1 MARDPQAPHAL
12 ADELLA
18 ALDPLPYPRRM
29 RELALRARAASAH
42 GQLAGLLEE
51 LSERGGYERALAA
64 TAAAAGGRTDYLER
78 RLADPDP
85 VVRGRALKAARRG
98 QLTDAALEAA
108 FEDAPAVVRRQL
120 ARTVVAGRRTALAD
134 RLVDPLRERWGD
146 AEAARLLPACG
157 PETVARLLP
166 GLFHAVDSWRALA
179 SRHPAVVL
187 DEAERQ
193 LAALPEALR
202 SDWWFRH
209 APCVA
214 LAAPAEPGRVL
225 GLLERLCHS
234 ALPLPVRHRLGAL
247 AAAEPGRTIWLLLAP
262 EHAGILR
269 GRGLERAV
277 LRRLV
282 RADPPEL
289 VDLARALGHD
299 AQALSRL
306 LAALPP
312 ARRPDFFDAAVAE
325 RDLSRADVEPDLLEV
340 VPRPRREAEARRMA
354 ARARERGAPWT
365 AVLEAVAYLPVEEAR
380 DELLR
385 AARRSTADDRALAY
399 PLLIRNT
406 ARSGDPDAVTS
417 LLALLE
423 RLRNEQDPVRSAALR
438 ALAETHP
445 SLFLDAAAEH
455 LDRIAIDAI
464 EARDS
469 SPATRQALRLL
480 AVALLREHAVTGRRE
495 LIGWALRTVTRLAG
509 NVGRT
514 DLGRLDHTLQRGQ
527 EQAVFEALR
536 PWLEAGADRVD
547 HELTFALARSLGR
560 RAHAM
565 PELQELLRQA
575 IQFGSNTTIRT
586 AVGLWLDDPA
596 RRDERVAE
604 LLALEPSAAVL
615 PPVLAVLTH
624 RRTDLLDLVLDDT
637 PPYGRFL
644 TPGSHWTPPVDHGTG
659 RWLPRQRAAAARILA
674 RAAADGSLR
683 TDQRTAA
690 IAAAARIPDY
700 GAEAAL
706 AWTDSDDVALAEA
719 SLAALAWTD
728 RPGDHLP
735 LLLGHAGGDRARV
748 AVYAGTRA
756 SRYVAPSRLEGLLR
770 GVLAPG
776 EEAGVAGAAVDVG
789 ATAGAAE
796 QPVPHSPAA
805 PAAQV
810 SPTAQVTRTAP
821 AVPAKVTSRK
831 EAARLAATRL
841 PAPDAAAL
849 LADTYDAQGQ
859 HHDVRAAC
867 VAFATG
873 LLGHESAWELLSA
886 AARGRRELRWAVLR
900 TRPLDL
906 PELHRARYARLV
918 RDVCDTDD
926 PEVARAAYA
935 ALATWSPWAPDAAAV
950 LVAAATDLDDRAG
963 WQSAA
968 DALIDLMAAVP
979 DGMPEDNPLAW
990 VLAAL
995 VAADAHPQA
1004 PDAEPDR
1011 DRPARRRI
1019 RRITVRLAQHSRMR
1033 PGTMRPVATAAA
1045 ELLAG
1050 YEPFVMDAAHVLVN
1064 AVDLDAEPGVLT
1076 AALARLARLHA
1087 TRPALAAH
1095 TADAL
1100 YQRLHTAVRPGRSEA
1115 LLRAARELGDD
1126 GALASGLFATTLTGV
1141 GGART
1146 EWAEPW
1152 RTRLRALRRHP
1163 HPDVRDAALFLA
1175 SAQE

>member
-1 MARDPQAPHAL
+1 MVRDPQVPRSPRSPQAPQSPHAL

-18 ALDPLPYPRRM
+18 ALDPLPYPSRM

-51 LSERGGYERALAA
+51 LSERGGYERALAV
-64 TAAAAGGRTDYLER
+64 TAAAVGGRTGYLER

-85 VVRGRALKAARRG
+85 VVRGHALKAARRG

-108 FEDAPAVVRRQL
+108 FEDAPAAIRRQL

-134 RLVDPLRERWGD
+134 RLVEPLRERWGD

-166 GLFHAVDSWRALA
+166 DLFHAVTSWRALA
-179 SRHPAVVL
+179 SRHPAAVL

-202 SDWWFRH
+202 HHWWFRH

-214 LAAPAEPGRVL
+214 LAASAEPQRVL
-225 GLLERLCHS
+225 GLLEQLCHS
-234 ALPLPVRHRLGAL
+234 VLPLPVRHRLGAL
-247 AAAEPGRTIWLLLAP
+247 AAAEPGRTIRLLLAP
-262 EHAGILR
+262 EHAGVLR
-269 GRGLERAV
+269 GRGPERAV

-325 RDLSRADVEPDLLEV
+325 RDLSRGDVEPDLLEV
-340 VPRPRREAEARRMA
+340 LPRPRREAEARRMA
-354 ARARERGAPWT
+354 ARARERGAHWAT
-365 AVLEAVAYLPVEEAR
+365 VLESVAYLPVEEAR

-385 AARRSTADDRALAY
+385 AARRSSADDRALAY
-399 PLLIRNT
+399 PLLVRNA
-406 ARSGDPDAVTS
+406 ARSGDPDAVIS

-445 SLFLDAAAEH
+445 SLFPDAAAEH
-455 LDRIAIDAI
+455 LDRIATDAI

-514 DLGRLDHTLQRGQ
+514 DLGRLDHTLRRGQ

-547 HELTFALARSLGR
+547 HELTFALTRSLGR

-624 RRTDLLDLVLDDT
+624 RRTDLLDIVLDDT

-644 TPGSHWTPPVDHGTG
+644 TPGSHWTPPVDQSAG
-659 RWLPRQRAAAARILA
+659 RWLPRQRAAAAR
-674 RAAADGSLR
+674 
-683 TDQRTAA
+683 
-690 IAAAARIPDY
+690 
-700 GAEAAL
+700 
-706 AWTDSDDVALAEA
+706 
-719 SLAALAWTD
+719 
-728 RPGDHLP
+728 
-735 LLLGHAGGDRARV
+735 
-748 AVYAGTRA
+748 
-756 SRYVAPSRLEGLLR
+756 
-770 GVLAPG
+770 
-776 EEAGVAGAAVDVG
+776 
-789 ATAGAAE
+789 
-796 QPVPHSPAA
+796 
-805 PAAQV
+805 
-810 SPTAQVTRTAP
+810 
-821 AVPAKVTSRK
+821 
-831 EAARLAATRL
+831 
-841 PAPDAAAL
+841 L
-849 LADTYDAQGQ
+849 LA
-859 HHDVRAAC
+859 
-867 VAFATG
+867 
-873 LLGHESAWELLSA
+873 
-886 AARGRRELRWAVLR
+886 
-900 TRPLDL
+900 
-906 PELHRARYARLV
+906 
-918 RDVCDTDD
+918 
-926 PEVARAAYA
+926 
-935 ALATWSPWAPDAAAV
+935 
-950 LVAAATDLDDRAG
+950 
-963 WQSAA
+963 
-968 DALIDLMAAVP
+968 
-979 DGMPEDNPLAW
+979 
-990 VLAAL
+990 
-995 VAADAHPQA
+995 
-1004 PDAEPDR
+1004 
-1011 DRPARRRI
+1011 
-1019 RRITVRLAQHSRMR
+1019 
-1033 PGTMRPVATAAA
+1033 
-1045 ELLAG
+1045 
-1050 YEPFVMDAAHVLVN
+1050 
-1064 AVDLDAEPGVLT
+1064 
-1076 AALARLARLHA
+1076 
-1087 TRPALAAH
+1087 
-1095 TADAL
+1095 
-1100 YQRLHTAVRPGRSEA
+1100 
-1115 LLRAARELGDD
+1115 
-1126 GALASGLFATTLTGV
+1126 
-1141 GGART
+1141 
-1146 EWAEPW
+1146 
-1152 RTRLRALRRHP
+1152 
-1163 HPDVRDAALFLA
+1163 
-1175 SAQE
+1175 

>member
-1 MARDPQAPHAL
+1 MVRDPQAPRSPQAPQSPHAL

-18 ALDPLPYPRRM
+18 ALDPLPYPSRM

-42 GQLAGLLEE
+42 GQLAGLLDE

-64 TAAAAGGRTDYLER
+64 TAAAVGGRTGYLEL

-85 VVRGRALKAARRG
+85 VVRGQALKAARRG
-98 QLTDAALEAA
+98 RLTDAALEAA
-108 FEDAPAVVRRQL
+108 FEAAPAAIRRQL

-134 RLVDPLRERWGD
+134 RLVGPLRERWGD

-166 GLFHAVDSWRALA
+166 HLFHAVTSWRALA
-179 SRHPAVVL
+179 SRHPAAVL

-193 LAALPEALR
+193 LVALPEALR
-202 SDWWFRH
+202 HHWWLRH

-214 LAAPAEPGRVL
+214 LAASAEPQRVL
-225 GLLERLCHS
+225 GLLEQLCHS
-234 ALPLPVRHRLGAL
+234 VLPLPVRHRLGAL
-247 AAAEPGRTIWLLLAP
+247 AAAEPGRTIRLLLAP
-262 EHAGILR
+262 EHAGVLR

-282 RADPPEL
+282 RANPPEL

-299 AQALSRL
+299 AHALSRL

-340 VPRPRREAEARRMA
+340 LPRPRRVAEARRMA
-354 ARARERGAPWT
+354 ARAHERGAHWAT
-365 AVLEAVAYLPVEEAR
+365 VLESVAYLPVEEAR

-385 AARRSTADDRALAY
+385 AARRSSADDRALAY
-399 PLLIRNT
+399 PLLVRNT

-445 SLFLDAAAEH
+445 SLFPDAAAEH
-455 LDRIAIDAI
+455 LDRIATDAI

-469 SPATRQALRLL
+469 SPTTRQALRLL

-514 DLGRLDHTLQRGQ
+514 DLGRLDHTLRRGQ

-547 HELTFALARSLGR
+547 HELTFALTRSLGR

-575 IQFGSNTTIRT
+575 IQFGSNTTVRT

-624 RRTDLLDLVLDDT
+624 RRTDLLDVVLDDT

-644 TPGSHWTPPVDHGTG
+644 TPGSHWTPPVDHSTG
-659 RWLPRQRAAAARILA
+659 RWLPRQRAAAARLLA

-700 GAEAAL
+700 GAETAL
-706 AWTDSDDVALAEA
+706 AWTDSEDVALAEA
-719 SLAALAWTD
+719 ALAALARTD

-735 LLLGHAGGDRARV
+735 LLLTYAGGDRARV

-756 SRYVAPSRLEGLLR
+756 SQYVAPARLEGLLR
-770 GVLAPG
+770 GVLVPG
-776 EEAGVAGAAVDVG
+776 EAAAGPAAVGVGVVPGAAAGVADG
-789 ATAGAAE
+789 
-796 QPVPHSPAA
+796 
-805 PAAQV
+805 PAAQAAPV
-810 SPTAQVTRTAP
+810 AP

-841 PAPDAAAL
+841 PTADAAAL
-849 LADTYDAQGQ
+849 LADVYDAPGQ

-867 VAFATG
+867 VVFATG
-873 LLGHESAWELLSA
+873 LLGHESAWELLAA
-886 AARGRRELRWAVLR
+886 AARERRELRWVVLR

-918 RDVCDTDD
+918 QDACDTDD
-926 PEVARAAYA
+926 PEVAWAGHA
-935 ALATWSPWAPDAAAV
+935 ALATWSPWAPDSAAV
-950 LVAAATDLDDRAG
+950 LVAAATDLDDRAC

-979 DGMPEDNPLAW
+979 GGMPADNPLAW

-995 VAADAHPQA
+995 AAADAHPQV

-1019 RRITVRLAQHSRMR
+1019 RRITDRLAQHSRMR

-1050 YEPFVMDAAHVLVN
+1050 YEPFVADAAHVLVN
-1064 AVDLDAEPGVLT
+1064 AVDLDAEPRVLT

-1100 YQRLHTAVRPGRSEA
+1100 SQRLRTASRPGRSEA
-1115 LLRAARELGDD
+1115 LLRAARDLGDD
-1126 GALASGLFATTLTGV
+1126 GALASGLFAVTLTDV

-1152 RTRLRALRRHP
+1152 RTRLRTLRRHP
-1163 HPDVRDAALFLA
+1163 HPDVRDAALFLMT
-1175 SAQE
+1175 AQE

>member
-1 MARDPQAPHAL
+1 MVRDPQAPRSPQSSHAL

-18 ALDPLPYPRRM
+18 ALDPLPYPSRM
-29 RELALRARAASAH
+29 RELALRARVASAH

-51 LSERGGYERALAA
+51 LSERGGYERALAV
-64 TAAAAGGRTDYLER
+64 TAAAVCGRTGYLER
-78 RLADPDP
+78 RLTDPDP
-85 VVRGRALKAARRG
+85 VVRGHALKAARRG

-108 FEDAPAVVRRQL
+108 FEDAPAAIRRQL

-134 RLVDPLRERWGD
+134 RLVEPLRERWGD

-166 GLFHAVDSWRALA
+166 DLFHAVTSWRALA
-179 SRHPAVVL
+179 SRHPAAVL

-202 SDWWFRH
+202 DDWWFRH

-214 LAAPAEPGRVL
+214 LAAPAEPQRVL
-225 GLLERLCHS
+225 GLLEQLCHS
-234 ALPLPVRHRLGAL
+234 ALPLPVRHRLGTL
-247 AAAEPGRTIWLLLAP
+247 AAAEPGRTIRLLLAP
-262 EHAGILR
+262 EHAGVLR

-289 VDLARALGHD
+289 VDVARALGHD
-299 AQALSRL
+299 AQTLSRL

-340 VPRPRREAEARRMA
+340 LPRTRRVAEARRMA
-354 ARARERGAPWT
+354 ARARERGAHWT
-365 AVLEAVAYLPVEEAR
+365 TVLESVAYLPVEEAR

-385 AARRSTADDRALAY
+385 AARRSSADDRALAY
-399 PLLIRNT
+399 PLLVRNT

-455 LDRIAIDAI
+455 LDRIATDAI

-480 AVALLREHAVTGRRE
+480 AIALLREHAVTGRRE

-514 DLGRLDHTLQRGQ
+514 DLGRLDHTLRRGQ

-560 RAHAM
+560 RAYAM

-575 IQFGSNTTIRT
+575 IQFGSNTTVRT

-604 LLALEPSAAVL
+604 LLALEPSVAVL

-624 RRTDLLDLVLDDT
+624 RRTDLLDVVLDDT

-706 AWTDSDDVALAEA
+706 AWTDSDDVALTETA
-719 SLAALAWTD
+719 LAALARTD

-735 LLLGHAGGDRARV
+735 LLLTYAGGDRARV

-756 SRYVAPSRLEGLLR
+756 SQYVAPSRLEGLLR

-776 EEAGVAGAAVDVG
+776 EALAGAAGAAVDVRVAAG
-789 ATAGAAE
+789 ETRGAAA
-796 QPVPHSPAA
+796 QAA
-805 PAAQV
+805 PV
-810 SPTAQVTRTAP
+810 AP

-841 PAPDAAAL
+841 PTADAAAL
-849 LADTYDAQGQ
+849 LADVYDAPGQ

-867 VAFATG
+867 VTFATG
-873 LLGHESAWELLSA
+873 LLGHESVWELLSA
-886 AARGRRELRWAVLR
+886 AACGRRELRWAVLR
-900 TRPLDL
+900 NRPLDL
-906 PELHRARYARLV
+906 PELHRVRYARLV
-918 RDVCDTDD
+918 RDACDTDD
-926 PEVARAAYA
+926 PEVASAGHA

-950 LVAAATDLDDRAG
+950 LVAAATDLDDRAC

-979 DGMPEDNPLAW
+979 AGMPADNPLAW

-995 VAADAHPQA
+995 AAADAHPHA

-1019 RRITVRLAQHSRMR
+1019 RRITGRLAWHSRTR
-1033 PGTMRPVATAAA
+1033 PGSLRPVATAAA

-1050 YEPFVMDAAHVLVN
+1050 YEPFVADAAHVLVS

-1076 AALARLARLHA
+1076 AALARLARLHT

-1100 YQRLHTAVRPGRSEA
+1100 QQRLRTAMRPGRSEA
-1115 LLRAARELGDD
+1115 LLRAAQELGDD
-1126 GALASGLFATTLTGV
+1126 GALASGLFAVTLTGV
-1141 GGART
+1141 CGERG

-1163 HPDVRDAALFLA
+1163 HPDVRDAALSLA
-1175 SAQE
+1175 TAQE

>member
-1 MARDPQAPHAL
+1 MVRDPQAPRSPQAPQSPYAL

-18 ALDPLPYPRRM
+18 ALDPLPYPSRM

-51 LSERGGYERALAA
+51 LSERGGYERALAV
-64 TAAAAGGRTDYLER
+64 TAAAVGGRTGCLER

-85 VVRGRALKAARRG
+85 VVRGHALKAARRG

-108 FEDAPAVVRRQL
+108 FEDAPAAMRRQL

-134 RLVDPLRERWGD
+134 RLVEPLRERWGD

-166 GLFHAVDSWRALA
+166 DLFHAVTSWRALA
-179 SRHPAVVL
+179 SRHPAAVL

-202 SDWWFRH
+202 HHWWFRH

-214 LAAPAEPGRVL
+214 LAAPAEPQRVL
-225 GLLERLCHS
+225 GLLEQLCHS
-234 ALPLPVRHRLGAL
+234 VLPLPVRHRLGAL
-247 AAAEPGRTIWLLLAP
+247 AAAEPGRTIRLLLAP
-262 EHAGILR
+262 EHAGVLR

-340 VPRPRREAEARRMA
+340 LPRPRREAEARRMA
-354 ARARERGAPWT
+354 ARARERGAHWAT
-365 AVLEAVAYLPVEEAR
+365 VLESVAYLPVEEAR

-385 AARRSTADDRALAY
+385 AVRRSSADDRALAY
-399 PLLIRNT
+399 PLLVRNT

-445 SLFLDAAAEH
+445 SLFCDAAAEH
-455 LDRIAIDAI
+455 LDRIATDAI

-514 DLGRLDHTLQRGQ
+514 DLGRLDHTLRRGQ

-547 HELTFALARSLGR
+547 HELTFALTRSLGR
-560 RAHAM
+560 RAHDM

-575 IQFGSNTTIRT
+575 IQFGSNTTVRT

-624 RRTDLLDLVLDDT
+624 RRTDLLDVVLDDS

-644 TPGSHWTPPVDHGTG
+644 TPGSHWTPPVDHSTG
-659 RWLPRQRAAAARILA
+659 RWLPRQRAAAARLLA

-690 IAAAARIPDY
+690 VAAAARIPDY
-700 GAEAAL
+700 GAETAL
-706 AWTDSDDVALAEA
+706 AWTDSEDVALAEA
-719 SLAALAWTD
+719 ALAALARTD

-735 LLLGHAGGDRARV
+735 LLLTYAGGDRARV

-756 SRYVAPSRLEGLLR
+756 SQYVAPARLEGLLR

-776 EEAGVAGAAVDVG
+776 EPAAGAAAAAVGAGVA
-789 ATAGAAE
+789 AE
-796 QPVPHSPAA
+796 VA
-805 PAAQV
+805 PGV
-810 SPTAQVTRTAP
+810 AP

-841 PAPDAAAL
+841 PTADAAAL
-849 LADTYDAQGQ
+849 LADVYDAPGQ

-900 TRPLDL
+900 NRPLDL
-906 PELHRARYARLV
+906 PEFHRARYARLV
-918 RDVCDTDD
+918 QDACDTDD
-926 PEVARAAYA
+926 PEVASAGHA

-950 LVAAATDLDDRAG
+950 LVAAATDLGDRAR

-979 DGMPEDNPLAW
+979 GGMPADNPLAW

-995 VAADAHPQA
+995 AAADAHPQA

-1019 RRITVRLAQHSRMR
+1019 RRITDRLAQHSRMR

-1050 YEPFVMDAAHVLVN
+1050 YEPFVADAAHVLVN
-1064 AVDLDAEPGVLT
+1064 AVDLDAEPRVLT

-1095 TADAL
+1095 TADTL
-1100 YQRLHTAVRPGRSEA
+1100 RQRLRTASLPGRSEA
-1115 LLRAARELGDD
+1115 LLRAARDLGDD
-1126 GALASGLFATTLTGV
+1126 GALASGLFAVTLTDV

-1163 HPDVRDAALFLA
+1163 HPDVRDAALFLTT
-1175 SAQE
+1175 AQE

>member
-1 MARDPQAPHAL
+1 MVRDPQAALTPRAL

-18 ALDPLPYPRRM
+18 ALDPLPYPSRM
-29 RELALRARAASAH
+29 RQLALRARAASAH

-64 TAAAAGGRTDYLER
+64 TAAAVCGRTGYLEQ

-85 VVRGRALKAARRG
+85 LVRGHALKAARRG

-108 FEDAPAVVRRQL
+108 FEDAPAAIRRRL
-120 ARTVVAGRRTALAD
+120 ARTVVAGRRTTLAD
-134 RLVDPLRERWGD
+134 RLVEPLRERWGD

-166 GLFHAVDSWRALA
+166 DLFHAVNSWRALA
-179 SRHPAVVL
+179 PRHPAAVL

-202 SDWWFRH
+202 QDWWLRH

-214 LAAPAEPGRVL
+214 LAARTEPERVL

-234 ALPLPVRHRLGAL
+234 ALPLPVRHRLGTL
-247 AAAEPGRTIWLLLAP
+247 AAAEPGRTIRLLLAP
-262 EHAGILR
+262 EHAAVLR

-282 RADPPEL
+282 RANPPEL

-299 AQALSRL
+299 AEALSRL

-325 RDLSRADVEPDLLEV
+325 RDLTRADVEPALLDV
-340 VPRPRREAEARRMA
+340 LPRPRREAEARRMA
-354 ARARERGAPWT
+354 ARARERGAHWAT
-365 AVLEAVAYLPVEEAR
+365 VLESVAYLPVEEAR
-380 DELLR
+380 EELLR
-385 AARRSTADDRALAY
+385 AARRSSAEDRALAY
-399 PLLIRNT
+399 PLLVRNT
-406 ARSGDPDAVTS
+406 ARSGDPDAITS

-438 ALAETHP
+438 ALAGTHP

-455 LDRIAIDAI
+455 LDRIATDAI

-469 SPATRQALRLL
+469 SPETRQALRLL
-480 AVALLREHAVTGRRE
+480 AVALLREHTATGRRE

-509 NVGRT
+509 NVGPT
-514 DLGRLDHTLQRGQ
+514 DLGRLDRTLRRGQ

-565 PELQELLRQA
+565 PELQGLLRQA
-575 IQFGSNTTIRT
+575 IQFGSNTTVRT

-615 PPVLAVLTH
+615 PPVLAVLTR

-644 TPGSHWTPPVDHGTG
+644 TPGSHWTPPVDHGSV

-674 RAAADGSLR
+674 RTAADGSLR
-683 TDQRTAA
+683 TDRRTAA
-690 IAAAARIPDY
+690 IAAAARIPDH
-700 GAEAAL
+700 GSEAAL

-719 SLAALAWTD
+719 ALAALAWTD

-735 LLLGHAGGDRARV
+735 LLLAHAGGDRARV

-756 SRYVAPSRLEGLLR
+756 SQYVAPSRLEGLLR

-776 EEAGVAGAAVDVG
+776 ERAAAAGA
-789 ATAGAAE
+789 
-796 QPVPHSPAA
+796 
-805 PAAQV
+805 
-810 SPTAQVTRTAP
+810 

-841 PAPDAAAL
+841 PGPDAAVL
-849 LADTYDAQGQ
+849 LADAYDAPGQ

-873 LLGHESAWELLSA
+873 LLGHESVWELLSA

-906 PELHRARYARLV
+906 PEVHRARYARLV

-926 PEVARAAYA
+926 PEVARAGHA

-950 LVAAATDLDDRAG
+950 LVAAVTDLDDRAC

-995 VAADAHPQA
+995 AAADAHPQA

-1019 RRITVRLAQHSRMR
+1019 GRISGRLAWQSRMR
-1033 PGTMRPVATAAA
+1033 QGTMRPVATAAA

-1050 YEPFVMDAAHVLVN
+1050 YEPFVADAAHVLVN

-1087 TRPALAAH
+1087 ARPALAAR
-1095 TADAL
+1095 TADSL
-1100 YQRLHTAVRPGRSEA
+1100 HQRLHAAARPGRSEA

-1126 GALASGLFATTLTGV
+1126 GALASGLFAVTLTDVAGV
-1141 GGART
+1141 RT
-1146 EWAEPW
+1146 QWAEPW
-1152 RTRLRALRRHP
+1152 RARLRALRRHP

-1175 SAQE
+1175 TAQE

>member
-1 MARDPQAPHAL
+1 M
-12 ADELLA
+12 LA
-18 ALDPLPYPRRM
+18 ALDPLPYPSRM

-51 LSERGGYERALAA
+51 LSERGGYERALAV
-64 TAAAAGGRTDYLER
+64 TAAAVGGRTGYLER

-85 VVRGRALKAARRG
+85 VVRGHALKAARRG

-108 FEDAPAVVRRQL
+108 FEDAPAAIRRQL

-134 RLVDPLRERWGD
+134 RLVGPLRERWGD

-166 GLFHAVDSWRALA
+166 DLFHAVTSWRALA
-179 SRHPAVVL
+179 SRHPAAVL

-202 SDWWFRH
+202 HYWWFRH

-214 LAAPAEPGRVL
+214 LAAPTEPQRVL
-225 GLLERLCHS
+225 GLLEQLCHS
-234 ALPLPVRHRLGAL
+234 VLPLPVRHRLGAL
-247 AAAEPGRTIWLLLAP
+247 AAAEPGRTIRLLLAP
-262 EHAGILR
+262 EHAGVLR

-340 VPRPRREAEARRMA
+340 LPRPRREAEARRMA
-354 ARARERGAPWT
+354 ARARERGAHWAT
-365 AVLEAVAYLPVEEAR
+365 VLESVAYLPVEEAR

-385 AARRSTADDRALAY
+385 AVRRSSADDRALAY
-399 PLLIRNT
+399 PFLVRNT

-445 SLFLDAAAEH
+445 SLFPDAAAEH
-455 LDRIAIDAI
+455 LDRIATDAI

-514 DLGRLDHTLQRGQ
+514 DLGRLDHTLRRGQ

-547 HELTFALARSLGR
+547 HELTFALTRSLGR
-560 RAHAM
+560 RAHDM

-575 IQFGSNTTIRT
+575 IQFGSNTTVHT

-604 LLALEPSAAVL
+604 LLAIEPSAAVL

-624 RRTDLLDLVLDDT
+624 RRTDLLDVVLDDT

-644 TPGSHWTPPVDHGTG
+644 TPGSHWTPPVGHSTG
-659 RWLPRQRAAAARILA
+659 RWLPRQRAAAARLLA

-683 TDQRTAA
+683 T
-690 IAAAARIPDY
+690 
-700 GAEAAL
+700 
-706 AWTDSDDVALAEA
+706 
-719 SLAALAWTD
+719 
-728 RPGDHLP
+728 
-735 LLLGHAGGDRARV
+735 
-748 AVYAGTRA
+748 
-756 SRYVAPSRLEGLLR
+756 
-770 GVLAPG
+770 
-776 EEAGVAGAAVDVG
+776 
-789 ATAGAAE
+789 
-796 QPVPHSPAA
+796 
-805 PAAQV
+805 
-810 SPTAQVTRTAP
+810 
-821 AVPAKVTSRK
+821 
-831 EAARLAATRL
+831 
-841 PAPDAAAL
+841 
-849 LADTYDAQGQ
+849 
-859 HHDVRAAC
+859 
-867 VAFATG
+867 
-873 LLGHESAWELLSA
+873 
-886 AARGRRELRWAVLR
+886 
-900 TRPLDL
+900 
-906 PELHRARYARLV
+906 
-918 RDVCDTDD
+918 
-926 PEVARAAYA
+926 
-935 ALATWSPWAPDAAAV
+935 
-950 LVAAATDLDDRAG
+950 
-963 WQSAA
+963 
-968 DALIDLMAAVP
+968 
-979 DGMPEDNPLAW
+979 
-990 VLAAL
+990 
-995 VAADAHPQA
+995 
-1004 PDAEPDR
+1004 
-1011 DRPARRRI
+1011 
-1019 RRITVRLAQHSRMR
+1019 
-1033 PGTMRPVATAAA
+1033 
-1045 ELLAG
+1045 
-1050 YEPFVMDAAHVLVN
+1050 
-1064 AVDLDAEPGVLT
+1064 
-1076 AALARLARLHA
+1076 
-1087 TRPALAAH
+1087 
-1095 TADAL
+1095 
-1100 YQRLHTAVRPGRSEA
+1100 
-1115 LLRAARELGDD
+1115 
-1126 GALASGLFATTLTGV
+1126 
-1141 GGART
+1141 
-1146 EWAEPW
+1146 
-1152 RTRLRALRRHP
+1152 
-1163 HPDVRDAALFLA
+1163 
-1175 SAQE
+1175 

>member
-1 MARDPQAPHAL
+1 MVRDPQASHAL

-18 ALDPLPYPRRM
+18 ALDPLPYQRRM

-42 GQLAGLLEE
+42 GQLAGLLEA
-51 LSERGGYERALAA
+51 LSERGGYERGLAA
-64 TAAAAGGRTDYLER
+64 MAAAVGGRTAYLEG
-78 RLADPDP
+78 RLTDPDP
-85 VVRGRALKAARRG
+85 VVRGHALKAARRG

-108 FEDAPAVVRRQL
+108 FEDAPAAVRGRL
-120 ARTVVAGRRTALAD
+120 TRTVVAGRRTALAD

-146 AEAARLLPACG
+146 VEAARVLPACG

-166 GLFHAVDSWRALA
+166 GLFHAVGSWRALA
-179 SRHPAVVL
+179 SRHPAAVL

-193 LAALPEALR
+193 LSALPEALR
-202 SDWWFRH
+202 GDWWLRH
-209 APCVA
+209 ASCVA
-214 LAAPAEPGRVL
+214 LAARAEPQRAL
-225 GLLERLCHS
+225 GLLERLCHGP
-234 ALPLPVRHRLGAL
+234 LPLPVWHRLGAL
-247 AAAEPGRTIWLLLAP
+247 AAAEPGRTIRLLLTP
-262 EHAGILR
+262 ERAGVLR
-269 GRGLERAV
+269 GRGLDRAV

-289 VDLARALGHD
+289 AHLARALGHE

-312 ARRPDFFDAAVAE
+312 SRRPAFFDAAVAE
-325 RDLSRADVEPDLLEV
+325 RDLTHAELEPVLLEV
-340 VPRPRREAEARRMA
+340 LPRARREAEARRMA
-354 ARARERGAPWT
+354 ERARERGASWVT
-365 AVLEAVAYLPVEEAR
+365 VLEAVSYLPVGEAR
-380 DELLR
+380 EELLR
-385 AARRSTADDRALAY
+385 ATRRSAADDRALAY
-399 PLLIRNT
+399 PLLIRNA
-406 ARSGDPDAVTS
+406 ARSGDPEAVTS

-438 ALAETHP
+438 ALSGTHP

-455 LDRIAIDAI
+455 LDRVATDAI
-464 EARDS
+464 QARDS
-469 SPATRQALRLL
+469 SPATRQALHRL

-509 NVGRT
+509 NVGRG
-514 DLGRLDHTLQRGQ
+514 DLGRLDATLRRGQ

-575 IQFGSNTTIRT
+575 IQFGSNDTVRT
-586 AVGLWLDDPA
+586 AVGLWLEDPA

-615 PPVLAVLTH
+615 PPVLDVLTH
-624 RRTDLLDLVLDDT
+624 RRTDLLDVVLDDT

-644 TPGSHWTPPVDHGTG
+644 TPGSHWTPPVGHGIG

-683 TDQRTAA
+683 TDQRAGA
-690 IAAAARIPDY
+690 IAAAARIPDH

-706 AWTDSDDVALAEA
+706 AWTGSDDVVLAEA
-719 SLAALAWTD
+719 ALAALVWTD
-728 RPGDHLP
+728 RPAEHLP
-735 LLLGHAGGDRARV
+735 LLLAHAGGDRARV
-748 AVYAGTRA
+748 AVYAATRA
-756 SRYVAPSRLEGLLR
+756 TLFMAPSRLEGLLR

-776 EEAGVAGAAVDVG
+776 EGTSA
-789 ATAGAAE
+789 AAE
-796 QPVPHSPAA
+796 GG
-805 PAAQV
+805 
-810 SPTAQVTRTAP
+810 T

-849 LADTYDAQGQ
+849 LADAYHAPGQ

-886 AARGRRELRWAVLR
+886 AARGRREPRWAVLR

-906 PELHRARYARLV
+906 PELHRERYARLI

-926 PEVARAAYA
+926 PEVVRAGHA
-935 ALATWSPWAPDAAAV
+935 ALAIWAPWAPDAAAV

-995 VAADAHPQA
+995 AAADTDPRT

-1019 RRITVRLAQHSRMR
+1019 GRITARLAQHSRMR

-1050 YEPFVMDAAHVLVN
+1050 YEPFVADAAQVLVN

-1087 TRPALAAH
+1087 TRPALAAR

-1100 YQRLHTAVRPGRSEA
+1100 HQRLRTAARPGRSEA
-1115 LLRAARELGDD
+1115 LLRAAQDLGDD
-1126 GALASGLFATTLTGV
+1126 GAHASGLFAVTLTEV

-1146 EWAEPW
+1146 TWTEPW

-1163 HPDVRDAALFLA
+1163 HPDVRDAALLL
-1175 SAQE
+1175 STAQE